1 MCLCVCINRRTL
13 IDEHIL
19 ARASPEMC
27 MYVFI
32 QYRACSFSE
41 GVTMEVVPT
50 LKYILVTGNLC
61 AELHARVI
69 EIIYWL
75 WCCCFGAVLFVL
87 IAVWRV
93 KINIC

>member
-1 MCLCVCINRRTL
+1 
-13 IDEHIL
+13 
-19 ARASPEMC
+19 
-27 MYVFI
+27 
-32 QYRACSFSE
+32 
-41 GVTMEVVPT
+41 MEVVPT

-75 WCCCFGAVLFVL
+75 WCYCFGAVLFVV